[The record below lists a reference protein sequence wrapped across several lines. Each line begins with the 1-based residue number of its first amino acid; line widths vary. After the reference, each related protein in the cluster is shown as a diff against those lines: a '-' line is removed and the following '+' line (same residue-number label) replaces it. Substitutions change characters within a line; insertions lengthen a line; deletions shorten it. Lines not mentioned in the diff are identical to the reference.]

1 MNLSN
6 WIDRQADF
14 VPEKCALRF
23 AGEDLSYAGLAQKV
37 NRLSDVL
44 AKQLDVNRGDRV
56 AYLGFNSPD
65 IIVLLFACARLGAVL
80 LPLNWRLA
88 QPEHVYMLNQA
99 DPRALFVQPEFIEH
113 VEEIR
118 PDIGSVSLI
127 AYGKTRDGWL
137 SYDALISQ
145 GSTTYRPD
153 IDPHSDDPV
162 LLCYTSGTTGKP
174 KGALLSNNALAWNAV
189 NATHMH
195 DLTSEDVVLTILPM
209 FHVGGLD
216 IQTLPALHAGATVV
230 IHERF
235 ETETFFEALEQ
246 DDITLTL
253 LVPTIM
259 HSLLSDPRW
268 QTADLSRLRMISIGS
283 TIVADTL
290 VREVGARGVP
300 LVQVYGSTETAPIAA
315 YMPVRETSA
324 RPASTGK
331 AAMHCDIRLVDEDGH
346 DVAVGEKGE
355 ILVRGPNVMTEY
367 WMDPEAT
374 RAAFTDGWFHTE
386 DIAHCDSDGFL
397 YVDGRTKDMII
408 SGGENVYPAAVENVL
423 GECEGVLEVAVVGR
437 PDDYWGEIV
446 VAVVVANPAEQDAK
460 KILSFCE
467 GRIAHFETPREVIF
481 VDRLPRN
488 AMGKVEK
495 EELREMAMQIAANK
509 KQHAAG

>member
-6 WIDRQADF
+6 WIERQADF
-14 VPEKCALRF
+14 VPERCAIRF
-23 AGEDLSYAGLAQKV
+23 AGKDFSYAEITQRV
-37 NRLSDVL
+37 
-44 AKQLDVNRGDRV
+44 KQLADVMASRLDVGHGDRV

-88 QPEHVYMLNQA
+88 QPEHVYMLKRS
-99 DPRALFVQPEFIEH
+99 DPCALFVQPEFIEH
-113 VEEIR
+113 VEETR

-153 IDPHSDDPV
+153 IDPQSDDPV

-174 KGALLSNNALAWNAV
+174 KGALLSNDALTWNAV

-209 FHVGGLD
+209 FHVGGLN

-235 ETETFFEALEQ
+235 ETETFFGALEQ
-246 DDITLTL
+246 DGITLTL

-259 HSLLSDPRW
+259 HALINDPRW

-283 TIVADTL
+283 TIVPEQM

-315 YMPVRETSA
+315 YMPVRDTSA

-331 AAMHCDIRLVDEDGH
+331 AAIHCDIRLVDEEDH
-346 DVAVGEKGE
+346 DVPLGEKGE

-367 WMDPEAT
+367 WNDPEAT

-386 DIAHCDSDGFL
+386 DIAHYDSGGFL

-408 SGGENVYPAAVENVL
+408 SGGENVYPALIENVL
-423 GECEGVLEVAVVGR
+423 SECASVKEVAVVGR

-446 VAVVVANPAEQDAK
+446 VAVVVANPAEQDAEEV
-460 KILSFCE
+460 LSFCE

-488 AMGKVEK
+488 AMGKIEK
-495 EELREMAMQIAANK
+495 EAVREIVLQTAAEK
-509 KQHAAG
+509 QQHATG